1 MPLIIQAAED
11 KSWRVRICLSR
22 NFTLIAAN
30 FGKEVTDMSL
40 IQTFGNLLK
49 DSEVDVKIEAVRHL
63 SEFAKIIS
71 PEKVNVLVPQVV
83 ALGNDQL
90 SIVRSYV
97 GGAITNIL
105 PFIAKDQIY
114 QAIQPLIK
122 DLMKDDNQEVRKG
135 GIHAAAKLIE
145 VLGPEMMNSIEL
157 NLKQALEDPK
167 WRVRLEA
174 IKALI
179 NLSLKMKNPDLFKQ
193 KLEPMITTYLKDR
206 ASAIRVAAIERI
218 QELVKVYG
226 SNWVNPFL

>member
-1 MPLIIQAAED
+1 MA
-11 KSWRVRICLSR
+11 
-22 NFTLIAAN
+22 
-30 FGKEVTDMSL
+30 
-40 IQTFGNLLK
+40 
-49 DSEVDVKIEAVRHL
+49 
-63 SEFAKIIS
+63 
-71 PEKVNVLVPQVV
+71 
-83 ALGNDQL
+83 
-90 SIVRSYV
+90 IVRSYV

-145 VLGPEMMNSIEL
+145 VLGPEMMNSIEI

-179 NLSLKMKNPDLFKQ
+179 NLSLKIKNPELFKQ
-193 KLEPMITTYLKDR
+193 KLEPMITYYLKDR
-206 ASAIRVAAIERI
+206 ASAIRVSAIERI

-226 SNWVNPFL
+226 SNWVNSFIDRLGDILSKDPCFHFKLAAISTIR

>member
-1 MPLIIQAAED
+1 M
-11 KSWRVRICLSR
+11 
-22 NFTLIAAN
+22 
-30 FGKEVTDMSL
+30 
-40 IQTFGNLLK
+40 
-49 DSEVDVKIEAVRHL
+49 

-71 PEKVNVLVPQVV
+71 PEKVNVLVPQVI
-83 ALGNDQL
+83 ALGKDQL
-90 SIVRSYV
+90 AIVRSYV

-145 VLGPEMMNSIEL
+145 VLGPEMMNSIEI

-179 NLSLKMKNPDLFKQ
+179 NLSLKMKNPELFKQ
-193 KLEPMITTYLKDR
+193 KLEPMITYYLKDR
-206 ASAIRVAAIERI
+206 ASAIRASAI
-218 QELVKVYG
+218 
-226 SNWVNPFL
+226 